1 MADDQG
7 LLSYPDSPGRLAM
20 LGTGAGLLSAAG
32 WSSKPV
38 SFGGILGAGL
48 SSGLEAHKQAIEG
61 AAQLAKARNSGNS
74 MPSDIQEYEYAVRQ
88 GYKGQFSDWMAA
100 KRGGAGE
107 HGLTPIWG
115 RDKDGKPV
123 PIQLGKSGEA
133 IASKLPDGIEIS
145 SGKDEKIDA
154 GTHWVLR
161 DPLTRQTT
169 AVIPKDVAGE
179 AREKGKGEAQA
190 TALATLPTAEANTQN
205 ILDRVAALR
214 NHPGRGMAT
223 GAFLG
228 WVPGI
233 AGPQADFVERW
244 DQLSGDAFLDAYAAL
259 RGGGAITEAEGL
271 KATMSRFRNKRNKSY
286 ADIDAALD
294 DFEKLTKQG
303 LETIRTKAG
312 QGKPAGSILPN
323 NERIVPG
330 SVPSVTNLPPLPPGA
345 VLLRQ

>member
-1 MADDQG
+1 
-7 LLSYPDSPGRLAM
+7 
-20 LGTGAGLLSAAG
+20 
-32 WSSKPV
+32 
-38 SFGGILGAGL
+38 L

-123 PIQLGKSGEA
+123 PIQLGKSGAA

-179 AREKGKGEAQA
+179 AAERKRGEQQQ
-190 TALATLPTAEANTQN
+190 EA
-205 ILDRVAALR
+205 AALIPQLEMNYDETAR
-214 NHPGRGMAT
+214 NISGLKNHPARDLSVSPY
-223 GAFLG
+223 FG
-228 WVPGI
+228 WFPGI
-233 AGPQADFVERW
+233 LPGQADFVERLE
-244 DQLSGDAFLDAYAAL
+244 QLKGDAFIAAYTSL

-271 KATMSRFRNKRNKSY
+271 KATVQKFRSGRLKTW
-286 ADIDAALD
+286 AEFEQALD
-294 DFEKLTKQG
+294 DYERNLKKG
-303 LETIRTKAG
+303 LEVVYKKANKE
-312 QGKPAGSILPN
+312 KPAGSILPN

-345 VLLRQ
+345 TLLQ